1 MAKIGAIHYNWPGC
15 DLEGFARRAS
25 EIGYR
30 YCELQIRDIW
40 DGESKNGEQTAAAT
54 RELLA
59 KYGMQASAVAA
70 GNDFL
75 QADARDL
82 DAQIERY
89 RYVCQI
95 IPVTGTDIVRSGRR
109 LEPQRRSAGRPVGR
123 HDVRGLQALRRF
135 SRGIR
140 RENRPRQSRDFHQR
154 RRLAAKP
161 DRTRWLGP
169 ARRQS
174 GYHELPLV
182 RARVR
187 PNRPFL

>member
-30 YCELQIRDIW
+30 YCELQIGDIW

-75 QADARDL
+75 QADRGDL
-82 DAQIERY
+82 DAQI
-89 RYVCQI
+89 
-95 IPVTGTDIVRSGRR
+95 
-109 LEPQRRSAGRPVGR
+109 
-123 HDVRGLQALRRF
+123 
-135 SRGIR
+135 
-140 RENRPRQSRDFHQR
+140 
-154 RRLAAKP
+154 
-161 DRTRWLGP
+161 
-169 ARRQS
+169 
-174 GYHELPLV
+174 
-182 RARVR
+182 
-187 PNRPFL
+187 

>member
-30 YCELQIRDIW
+30 YCELQIGDIW

-59 KYGMQASAVAA
+59 KYGMHTSAVAA

-75 QADARDL
+75 QANPRDL

-95 IPVTGTDIVRSGRR
+95 IPITGTDIVRSDGGWNRNGDV
-109 LEPQRRSAGRPVGR
+109 QRTSGTPCCSKPSSAAPTFWRSTTCGSPSTTTEFPPTTATG
-123 HDVRGLQALRRF
+123 
-135 SRGIR
+135 S
-140 RENRPRQSRDFHQR
+140 
-154 RRLAAKP
+154 
-161 DRTRWLGP
+161 
-169 ARRQS
+169 
-174 GYHELPLV
+174 
-182 RARVR
+182 
-187 PNRPFL
+187 